1 MTMSRRKLSVLSSIS
16 GRGTF
21 ASSNEEIKLKYLFS
35 NLHSRCFRKL
45 FPLVLRPELYFGE
58 GVYYYINDRP

>member
-1 MTMSRRKLSVLSSIS
+1 MTISRRKLSVLSSIS

-35 NLHSRCFRKL
+35 NSNPKTYWKIMKMLIKSNKGCSNIPPSPK
-45 FPLVLRPELYFGE
+45 YNSG
-58 GVYYYINDRP
+58 